1 MVVSHSIVM
10 PTVEYTFAPR
20 HLKLYAYKTPSRHV
34 LKHTITKA
42 FLLKNGALIKPVI
55 ARLFLAM
62 GHNGFFE
69 KSYHKKAPHC
79 LTKNDNHI
87 GALHVQNLYAYKAH
101 NGSSFR
107 RLGCSAIRAE
117 NFAEQSRSAAQKN
130 LRPLYRGR
138 TMPYALQSMA
148 KEYRRHLHLY
158 SCIISY
164 PFLFVNK
171 IQTFVRISM
180 LKFDYTCCNFILKCF
195 IMFDKNHC
203 GPKLHE
209 QIFNL
214 NTRIS
219 IYKVQRFIPNI

>member
-1 MVVSHSIVM
+1 M
-10 PTVEYTFAPR
+10 
-20 HLKLYAYKTPSRHV
+20 
-34 LKHTITKA
+34 
-42 FLLKNGALIKPVI
+42 LIKAPLWLVFQT
-55 ARLFLAM
+55 ARVGSRRA
-62 GHNGFFE
+62 FF
-69 KSYHKKAPHC
+69 PRG
-79 LTKNDNHI
+79 NF
-87 GALHVQNLYAYKAH
+87 GAYN
-101 NGSSFR
+101 
-107 RLGCSAIRAE
+107 
-117 NFAEQSRSAAQKN
+117 SAAQKN

>member
-1 MVVSHSIVM
+1 MT
-10 PTVEYTFAPR
+10 TVYF
-20 HLKLYAYKTPSRHV
+20 LKMRT
-34 LKHTITKA
+34 T
-42 FLLKNGALIKPVI
+42 
-55 ARLFLAM
+55 
-62 GHNGFFE
+62 
-69 KSYHKKAPHC
+69 KKACHR
-79 LTKNDNHI
+79 
-87 GALHVQNLYAYKAH
+87 A
-101 NGSSFR
+101 SFQTARVR
-107 RLGCSAIRAE
+107 RLVRRKHRGELAPHTERIPSAQLPSLQEDI
-117 NFAEQSRSAAQKN
+117 FMPL
-130 LRPLYRGR
+130 LRHE
-138 TMPYALQSMA
+138 
-148 KEYRRHLHLY
+148 KEYRRLLYLY

-214 NTRIS
+214 NTRIN